1 MTYVDPR
8 NACERTYIH
17 ILYMRII
24 RIYIDL
30 HRQFMDVA
38 GLALHLFSTTTARV
52 TQKRSGTALKF
63 LYGHTDI

>member
-1 MTYVDPR
+1 
-8 NACERTYIH
+8 
-17 ILYMRII
+17 MRII